1 MDHAFCQILIVT
13 GKLIKLTM
21 TIWSVS
27 HAVTGSC
34 VWMCVWVTHWC
45 RGPRASGF
53 AGTLWRSGCR
63 WCPWHRPCR
72 GTGLSSGCM
81 SCLLRPQGG
90 SHKLAWGG
98 GGVLG
103 EDVVGQIKEIRDTS
117 SSNLL
122 QNAKWQDKT
131 PLKFSKYYWLMID
144 CINTECLG
152 AHMSL
157 AFIPRILKLLHCE
170 KLHAYPE
177 NWWEIRYLCGGHYRT
192 TKSTE
197 SY

>member
-21 TIWSVS
+21 MIWSVS

-45 RGPRASGF
+45 RGPQASGS

-72 GTGLSSGCM
+72 GTGLWSGCM

-98 GGVLG
+98 WGKMSKRDGGWLG
-103 EDVVGQIKEIRDTS
+103 GDIRVVGQIKDIRDTS

-131 PLKFSKYYWLMID
+131 PPTFSKYYWLMID
-144 CINTECLG
+144 W
-152 AHMSL
+152 
-157 AFIPRILKLLHCE
+157 LH
-170 KLHAYPE
+170 
-177 NWWEIRYLCGGHYRT
+177 
-192 TKSTE
+192 
-197 SY
+197 